1 MYETYWGLHETPFRS
16 HADERWFFESPGHA
30 EALARLFFL
39 TEEGQA
45 GGVLVGQEGTGKTL
59 MLRLLAHH
67 VLRSRRQCLS
77 IDMDGLDADAFAWK
91 LAGEL
96 RLGVS
101 AADRSDQWW
110 RAIDDAMSGT
120 ALARRHVV
128 ILLDHAEAADT
139 SCRAALERLLAG
151 VRRAPGRVTLV
162 AAVRDTTVAVLAP
175 LRRMAALRVEL
186 PPFDGE
192 QTARYVTQTLHRAGC
207 LRTVFDTPALRTLFE
222 QTHGVP
228 RYVNQLCELSL
239 LAAMHDQRDSVPP
252 DVVLGAA
259 AELCLPA

>member
-1 MYETYWGLHETPFRS
+1 MYETYWGLQESPFRG
-16 HADERWFFESPGHA
+16 HADERWFFESPGHS

-45 GGVLVGQEGTGKTL
+45 GGVLVGQVGTGKTL

-67 VLRSRRQCLS
+67 VVRSRRQCLA
-77 IDMDGLDADAFAWK
+77 IDMDGLDGEAFAWR

-101 AADRSDQWW
+101 SADGAAAWW

-120 ALARRHVV
+120 ALARRHMV
-128 ILLDHAEAADT
+128 ILLDHADAAGD
-139 SCRAALERLLAG
+139 SCRAALERLLTG

-162 AAVRDTTVAVLAP
+162 AAVRDTSPAVLNP

-186 PPFDGE
+186 PPFDVE
-192 QTARYVTQTLHRAGC
+192 QTARYVAHTLHRAGC
-207 LRTVFDTPALRTLFE
+207 QRNVFETPALRTLFE
-222 QTHGVP
+222 RTHGVP

-239 LAAMHDQRDSVPP
+239 LAAMHDQRDTVPQ

>member
-1 MYETYWGLHETPFRS
+1 MYETYWGLLESPFRS

-67 VLRSRRQCLS
+67 VVRSRRQCLA
-77 IDMDGLDADAFAWK
+77 IDMDGLDGDAFAWK
-91 LAGEL
+91 LASEL
-96 RLGVS
+96 RLGAS
-101 AADRSDQWW
+101 AADGPGHWW
-110 RAIDDAMSGT
+110 RVIDDAMSGT

-128 ILLDHAEAADT
+128 ILLDHADAADG
-139 SCRAALERLLAG
+139 SCRAALERLLTG
-151 VRRAPGRVTLV
+151 VRRAPGRVTV
-162 AAVRDTTVAVLAP
+162 VTAVQDASAAVLSP

-192 QTARYVTQTLHRAGC
+192 QTARYVTHTLHRAGC
-207 LRTVFDTPALRTLFE
+207 QRNVFETSALRALFE

-239 LAAMHDQRDSVPP
+239 LAAMHDQRDTVPH